1 MEAMMDE
8 AVMEAELRKARRKR
22 SVRRKGRTCE
32 AGAAEMRAYHAS
44 GARAYAE
51 AAETRTNTGPT
62 EAWPDAADTRGSAH
76 GMHPATYASAHSMH
90 PARPNA
96 AAVAAA
102 KATAVAAAK
111 ATAVA
116 AAKATAHAT
125 ATAAAKAAAPHAA
138 AVAAAPHA
146 AAKAAATTAAVA
158 ATAAA
163 ATTTTTTT
171 VAAAKGERR

>member
-1 MEAMMDE
+1 MDE

-62 EAWPDAADTRGSAH
+62 EAWPDAADTRASAH

-102 KATAVAAAK
+102 KATA
-111 ATAVA
+111 
-116 AAKATAHAT
+116 HAT

-138 AVAAAPHA
+138 AVAAAKAAAPHA

-163 ATTTTTTT
+163 TTATATTTTTTTTTTT

>member
-62 EAWPDAADTRGSAH
+62 EAWPDAADTRASAH

-102 KATAVAAAK
+102 KA
-111 ATAVA
+111 
-116 AAKATAHAT
+116 
-125 ATAAAKAAAPHAA
+125 
-138 AVAAAPHA
+138 AAPHA

-163 ATTTTTTT
+163 ATTTT

>member
-102 KATAVAAAK
+102 KATA
-111 ATAVA
+111 
-116 AAKATAHAT
+116 HAT

-138 AVAAAPHA
+138 AVAAAKAAAPHA

-171 VAAAKGERR
+171 TTVAAAKGERR